1 VKKREGSDVIE
12 VKINVSKTQKEIGR
26 DYKFTKTHQTTK
38 VSFYDYNPYEGE
50 GVKNLLVEVPIEKIV
65 NNLYS
70 LNYAE
75 YMKDESEEEHYEDRG
90 IVRTLGEICKFLPK
104 SKRQASYGEK
114 QGQYPFYTSS
124 QTCSKY
130 CGGYDYED
138 ECLIIGTGGNA
149 NIKYSSKFS
158 CSTDNFVIKIN
169 PEQLVKYVYYYLSIN
184 IEVLQKGFIGVG
196 LQHISKEYISKIKI
210 PIPSLECQQEIVKYL
225 DFIYEKANKTSSKK
239 IAELKQ
245 LNELCLNNQKMF
257 GDNVVKKLSDITTC
271 KSGKRLPQG
280 HLLQNIKSAYPYIR
294 ITDIH
299 NNSISLDNIKY
310 ISKET
315 KEIISKYIITTD
327 DIYITIA
334 GTTGLVGTIPDEL
347 NGANLTENSV
357 RINIINKSEILQKYL
372 VYEIHYN
379 QQKELKTRTIG
390 AAIPKLAIER
400 LMTLQIHIPSLERQK
415 EIVAYCE
422 SNDTL
427 IRLLEIEIENNKSQ
441 AQKFIDGIVK
451 SKLILFEECEL
462 HSLSDTDSSSSEIV
476 VSPKSSSKDTK
487 SRRMIKSL

>member
-1 VKKREGSDVIE
+1 
-12 VKINVSKTQKEIGR
+12 
-26 DYKFTKTHQTTK
+26 
-38 VSFYDYNPYEGE
+38 
-50 GVKNLLVEVPIEKIV
+50 
-65 NNLYS
+65 
-70 LNYAE
+70 
-75 YMKDESEEEHYEDRG
+75 
-90 IVRTLGEICKFLPK
+90 
-104 SKRQASYGEK
+104 
-114 QGQYPFYTSS
+114 
-124 QTCSKY
+124 
-130 CGGYDYED
+130 
-138 ECLIIGTGGNA
+138 
-149 NIKYSSKFS
+149 
-158 CSTDNFVIKIN
+158 
-169 PEQLVKYVYYYLSIN
+169 
-184 IEVLQKGFIGVG
+184 
-196 LQHISKEYISKIKI
+196 
-210 PIPSLECQQEIVKYL
+210 L

-400 LMTLQIHIPSLERQK
+400 LMTLQINIPSLERQK